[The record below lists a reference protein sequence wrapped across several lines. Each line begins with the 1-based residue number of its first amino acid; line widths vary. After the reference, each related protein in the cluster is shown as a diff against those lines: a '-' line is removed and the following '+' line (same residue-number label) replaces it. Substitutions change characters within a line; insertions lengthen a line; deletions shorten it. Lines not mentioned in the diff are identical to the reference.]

1 MDHKKLDTIAALA
14 SAAGVIALAYFG
26 WKSMSNNTNT
36 SAPSQASTQ
45 TMPYTAAQ
53 PTPTITVAGSP
64 ASTTISFPMGAIPN
78 PNVATQFPLFGY
90 AAEPSQA
97 AQLSNFQNLS
107 YEEQN
112 AILASL
118 SNTSLASQQ
127 MDHAFSLQ
135 AQKTMSI
142 TPGVTAI
149 KVGSGGL
156 LGGLF

>member
-1 MDHKKLDTIAALA
+1 MDHKKIDTIAALA
-14 SAAGVIALAYFG
+14 SAVGVLALAYFG
-26 WKSMSNNTNT
+26 WKSMINNTNT
-36 SAPSQASTQ
+36 SAPSQAQASTQ
-45 TMPYTAAQ
+45 TMPYTAQ
-53 PTPTITVAGSP
+53 PTITVGGSP

-78 PNVATQFPLFGY
+78 PNIATQFPLFGY